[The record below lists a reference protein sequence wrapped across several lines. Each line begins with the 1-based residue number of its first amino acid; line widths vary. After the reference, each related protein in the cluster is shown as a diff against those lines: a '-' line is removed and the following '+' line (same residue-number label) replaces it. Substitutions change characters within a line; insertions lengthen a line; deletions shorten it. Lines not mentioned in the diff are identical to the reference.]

1 MLNNATVCYWNAK
14 KKAAIP
20 NSSITFQEKFP
31 TQVLI
36 RCSEGFAK
44 FKLTSRGLC
53 EHAKKSETL
62 KSSCQASYQAA
73 FSLWPPFYYHDP
85 KLISIG
91 KILLGVR
98 RRSIHTLLHSNR
110 ILLFLEQH
118 NIVLMPLFFLSKG
131 GRTFL
136 KFIVR
141 KT

>member
-1 MLNNATVCYWNAK
+1 MFWRVCK
-14 KKAAIP
+14 I
-20 NSSITFQEKFP
+20 
-31 TQVLI
+31 QVD
-36 RCSEGFAK
+36 E
-44 FKLTSRGLC
+44 SRLVWAC
-53 EHAKKSETL
+53 KKSETL

-98 RRSIHTLLHSNR
+98 RRRRSIHTLLHSNR

-118 NIVLMPLFFLSKG
+118 NIVLMPLFFFKYI

-136 KFIVR
+136 KFIDK
-141 KT
+141 KTYNWRFLSFHPRESFSDARQDEM

>member
-1 MLNNATVCYWNAK
+1 MFWRVCK
-14 KKAAIP
+14 I
-20 NSSITFQEKFP
+20 
-31 TQVLI
+31 QVD
-36 RCSEGFAK
+36 E
-44 FKLTSRGLC
+44 SRLVWAC
-53 EHAKKSETL
+53 KKSETL

-118 NIVLMPLFFLSKG
+118 NIVLMSLSFFEYIELFSNLLLGRHKIEAFCPFIQESLSVMQDKMKWN
-131 GRTFL
+131 TCL
-136 KFIVR
+136 PI
-141 KT
+141 